1 MWIVQAF
8 ARRLTATAIRF
19 FALLGLH
26 RSAYIILLHGLLF
39 ALPVQADASSTTRP
53 GSVAFWYA
61 SSPPLEELA
70 QFEWA
75 VLESGHLS
83 RRDVAFL
90 RAQGS
95 SPFAYLSV
103 GEYDGNLA
111 EGGDEIARSASE
123 IRNQAWNSQV
133 MQLSAPAWREHLLA
147 QARALEQQGYVGLF
161 LDTLDSFLL
170 LPEDRREAERV
181 ALRDFLWQLHREL
194 PELKLIF
201 NRGFEVLPELPG
213 VASAVAVESIH
224 AGWDAGRG
232 RYRTVPQADRD
243 WLDIHLDPL
252 RAQGV
257 PLIAIDYLPSTQR
270 EEARALAERLR
281 GEGFIPFVTMPE
293 LNYLGVSTLEVQP
306 RRVAVVYDP
315 REGPLS
321 SNRGHMFLGGL
332 IEYLGYRVDYLPAD
346 QLPESP
352 MGGSM
357 PVW

>member
-1 MWIVQAF
+1 MN
-8 ARRLTATAIRF
+8 LAI
-19 FALLGLH
+19 
-26 RSAYIILLHGLLF
+26 
-39 ALPVQADASSTTRP
+39 
-53 GSVAFWYA
+53 
-61 SSPPLEELA
+61 
-70 QFEWA
+70 
-75 VLESGHLS
+75 S

-103 GEYDGNLA
+103 GEYDGDLA

-123 IRNQAWNSQV
+123 IRNRRNSQV
-133 MQLSAPAWREHLLA
+133 MQLSASAWREHLLA

-170 LPEDRREAERV
+170 CPRAGAKPSASRCAI
-181 ALRDFLWQLHREL
+181 FFGNCHREL

-224 AGWDAGRG
+224 AGWDAGRS
-232 RYRTVPQADRD
+232 RYRAVPQADRD

-270 EEARALAERLR
+270 EGRARASAR
-281 GEGFIPFVTMPE
+281 
-293 LNYLGVSTLEVQP
+293 
-306 RRVAVVYDP
+306 
-315 REGPLS
+315 
-321 SNRGHMFLGGL
+321 
-332 IEYLGYRVDYLPAD
+332 
-346 QLPESP
+346 
-352 MGGSM
+352 
-357 PVW
+357 